1 VCKAFCS
8 NCSISVE
15 IGNALINGITYAIGN
30 GLSQVQDV
38 VNAIMEGLGQPGLG
52 AAATVGEGGGGSGNA
67 GMTTNL
73 NMGGLTFNTTI
84 QDQMSEDEFTFRVLM
99 AFFPV
104 DRNANASNNVLE
116 MKSILVRGIAVA
128 EQLQR
133 ESAEMTEAQIQAQY
147 GLTGLTQAAW
157 NTTINGLVT
166 ALQAAAVENY
176 ISQLG

>member
-1 VCKAFCS
+1 
-8 NCSISVE
+8 
-15 IGNALINGITYAIGN
+15 
-30 GLSQVQDV
+30 
-38 VNAIMEGLGQPGLG
+38 
-52 AAATVGEGGGGSGNA
+52 
-67 GMTTNL
+67 
-73 NMGGLTFNTTI
+73 
-84 QDQMSEDEFTFRVLM
+84 M